1 MCYTQSVKFI
11 ADLHVHSHHS
21 RATSK
26 DMTPENLWFW
36 SQVKGIKVVGTGDV
50 THPLWLSELREKLYE
65 EKEGLF
71 CLKKD
76 YRKNLPPQ
84 SVREEVYFM
93 LQGEVSCI
101 YKKGGRLRK
110 VHLIVFFPGLEEVA
124 AFQKRLNRI
133 GNIFSDGRPII
144 GVDSKELLKMVL
156 DISPRSVLI
165 PAHAWTP
172 HFSIFGSESGF
183 DSFEECFDE
192 LSDLVFSLE
201 TGLSS
206 DPKMNWRVSKLDR
219 LTLISNSDAHS
230 PKRIGREANIFDVD
244 LSYDS
249 IWRAVKS
256 RNGFLGTIEFFP
268 EEGKYH
274 YDGHRNCGVSLS
286 PEQTMRLNYICPKCG
301 ERLTVGVMH
310 RVEILADRRDGELPE
325 NRPDFYSL
333 VPLEEIMVEALGL
346 GQNSKRLEDEY
357 FRLIERLGPEFR
369 ILMEADLD
377 DVARYSSAVVAEGI
391 RRVRA
396 GKVSIIP
403 GYDGVYGKIKIFG
416 DLERSTIGGQKT
428 LF

>member
-11 ADLHVHSHHS
+11 ADLHVHSHYS

-26 DMTPENLWFW
+26 DMTPEKIWFW
-36 SQVKGIKVVGTGDV
+36 SQVKGIKVVGTGDI

-84 SVREEVYFM
+84 SVRQEVYFM

-101 YKKGGRLRK
+101 YKKEGRLRK
-110 VHLIVFFPGLEEVA
+110 VHLIVFFPGFEEA
-124 AFQKRLNRI
+124 TTFQKRLNRI
-133 GNIFSDGRPII
+133 GNIFSDGRPIL

-192 LSDLVFSLE
+192 FSDLVFSLE

-230 PKRIGREANIFDVD
+230 PKRIGREANILDVD

-249 IWRAVKS
+249 IWQAIRN

-286 PEQTMRLNYICPKCG
+286 PRETMRLNYICPRCG

-310 RVEILADRRDGELPE
+310 RVEILADRNDGELPE
-325 NRPDFYSL
+325 NRPNFYSII
-333 VPLEEIMVEALGL
+333 PLEEIMVEALGL
-346 GQNSKRLEDEY
+346 SQNSKRLDDEY

-391 RRVRA
+391 KRVRA
-396 GKVSIIP
+396 GKVSITP
-403 GYDGVYGKIKIFG
+403 GYDGVYGKVKIFDEPG
-416 DLERSTIGGQKT
+416 RATIGGQRT